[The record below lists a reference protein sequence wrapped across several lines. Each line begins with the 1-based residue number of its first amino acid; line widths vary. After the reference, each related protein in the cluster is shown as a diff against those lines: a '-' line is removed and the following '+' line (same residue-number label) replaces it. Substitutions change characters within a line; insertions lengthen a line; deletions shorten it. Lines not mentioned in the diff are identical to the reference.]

1 MQRAAIVI
9 EADRSKATG
18 KMDWVHYTLRRAG
31 DTAEPVTVPVTF
43 EGLSGNDWN
52 LDIDSREVTFGAGR
66 ATATQAILLSSTG
79 ENNIGFSLSATQ
91 SGMLTARLGSVEG
104 YDTSDTVEV
113 QVVVIDGPA
122 WVIRL
127 TETAY
132 TFTEDGGDQTIVLEA
147 TAASA
152 DMPAPS
158 LDAGNNSVLGASVT
172 AEGDT
177 AHIVQDY
184 APLFTTRQFLPSGC
198 SAGAGGVQVCQAEVT
213 FTPVDDDLEEPDETL
228 TLELARLPGN
238 SSAIHYQGPDGT
250 VSSTIKVYPATI
262 EDDDSETAMQGA
274 AVGIEAAPAPE
285 GDAITF
291 TVTLAA
297 AATRQVTV
305 DYATSVASDDTAAQT
320 DFTAGSATLTF
331 AMGETEQTFTVSTL
345 EDSID
350 ESDETFTVTL
360 DNVSPAGAATL
371 PADPTATGTIVDDD
385 DAPVLVLSVDSASIG
400 EDGGTSTVTV
410 STGTG
415 STFPDEQTITLALSG
430 TATETDD
437 YTISS
442 KSLTLSAGVGSGA
455 SSVTATVTAV
465 DDTIDDDDETIVIGG
480 LLDGIAFG
488 AEQTVV
494 IADNEGSPQVTL
506 VLAPGSIAEDGGT
519 ATVTATVSPASAE
532 AFTVAVASAPVSPA
546 EAGDFQQSGTTLSF
560 AAGAVGSTGSVTI
573 AAVDNTTATPNR
585 QVSVSGTVS
594 APGVSAPADA
604 TLTILDDDT
613 APVLTLEVAPA
624 TIAEDGGT
632 ATVTVTTGTGL
643 DLRQRPGHHP
653 GAWRHGHA
661 G

>member
-1 MQRAAIVI
+1 M
-9 EADRSKATG
+9 
-18 KMDWVHYTLRRAG
+18 
-31 DTAEPVTVPVTF
+31 
-43 EGLSGNDWN
+43 
-52 LDIDSREVTFGAGR
+52 
-66 ATATQAILLSSTG
+66 
-79 ENNIGFSLSATQ
+79 
-91 SGMLTARLGSVEG
+91 
-104 YDTSDTVEV
+104 
-113 QVVVIDGPA
+113 
-122 WVIRL
+122 
-127 TETAY
+127 
-132 TFTEDGGDQTIVLEA
+132 
-147 TAASA
+147 
-152 DMPAPS
+152 
-158 LDAGNNSVLGASVT
+158 
-172 AEGDT
+172 
-177 AHIVQDY
+177 
-184 APLFTTRQFLPSGC
+184 
-198 SAGAGGVQVCQAEVT
+198 QVCQAEVT
-213 FTPVDDDLEEPDETL
+213 FTPVDDDLVEPDETL

-465 DDTIDDDDETIVIGG
+465 DDALFEGDETVIITASHGANTIGSQTATIEDDDSATAMQRAAIVIEADRSKATGKMDWVHYTLRRAG
-480 LLDGIAFG
+480 DTAEPVTVPVTFEGFSGNDWNLDIDSREVTFG
-488 AEQTVV
+488 AGRATATQAILLSSTGENNIGFSLSATQSGMLTARLGSVEGYDTSDTVEVQVVV
-494 IADNEGSPQVTL
+494 IDGPAWVIRLTET
-506 VLAPGSIAEDGGT
+506 AYTFTEDGGDQTIVLEAT
-519 ATVTATVSPASAE
+519 AASADMPAPSLDAGNNSVLGASVTAEGDTAHIVQDYAPL
-532 AFTVAVASAPVSPA
+532 FTTRQTCPRDAAPA
-546 EAGDFQQSGTTLSF
+546 ERRAGLPSRGDLHSG
-560 AAGAVGSTGSVTI
+560 G
-573 AAVDNTTATPNR
+573 R
-585 QVSVSGTVS
+585 
-594 APGVSAPADA
+594 
-604 TLTILDDDT
+604 
-613 APVLTLEVAPA
+613 
-624 TIAEDGGT
+624 
-632 ATVTVTTGTGL
+632 
-643 DLRQRPGHHP
+643 RP
-653 GAWRHGHA
+653 WSRTRR
-661 G
+661 